1 MLRKERCSMAEA
13 QLLEVSAEMGAPWR
27 GVGWAMA
34 MPWPSKDA
42 KAARTRTMEQYK
54 GLDSELDGARRRIA
68 HCEREVA
75 RAKGGLDMSRSLVH
89 RGR

>member
-1 MLRKERCSMAEA
+1 
-13 QLLEVSAEMGAPWR
+13 
-27 GVGWAMA
+27 
-34 MPWPSKDA
+34 
-42 KAARTRTMEQYK
+42 MEQYK

-89 RGR
+89 SGR